1 MAANKG
7 KEAIEVLFNEV
18 IDEIAE
24 NGKSLISALKGRISS
39 ATFYD
44 FMDENNDRLKKYA
57 RATELRAEKMAE
69 ETLEI
74 ADCIGDDV
82 MILPDGREVE
92 NQRVINRDRLR
103 VDTRKWLLSKLHPK
117 KYGEKI
123 SQEVTGKDGKD
134 LIPPRTLTKDEA
146 VELWK
151 DFEDGKFPKVQQ

>member
-7 KEAIEVLFNEV
+7 KETIEVLFNEV
-18 IDEIAE
+18 LTEIAE
-24 NGKSLISALKGRISS
+24 NGKSLISALKGRLSS
-39 ATFYD
+39 QTFYD
-44 FMDENNDRLKKYA
+44 YLDKNDEWSKKYA

-82 MILPDGREVE
+82 VTLPDGREVE

-123 SQEVTGKDGKD
+123 SQELTGKDGAA
-134 LIPPRTLTKDEA
+134 LIPQTIIVKDQETKTDLEK
-146 VELWK
+146 L
-151 DFEDGKFPKVQQ
+151 G

>member
-7 KEAIEVLFNEV
+7 KEAIEMLFNEV
-18 IDEIAE
+18 INEISE
-24 NGKSLISALKGRISS
+24 NGKSLISALKGRLSS
-39 ATFYD
+39 QTFYD
-44 FMDENNDRLKKYA
+44 YLDKNEEWSKKYA

-103 VDTRKWLLSKLHPK
+103 VDTRKWLLAKLHPK

-123 SQEVTGKDGKD
+123 SQELTGAGGKD

-151 DFEDGKFPKVQQ
+151 DFENGKFPKIQQ

>member
-18 IDEIAE
+18 IEEMAE
-24 NGKSLISALKGRISS
+24 NGKSLYSALKGRLSS

-44 FMDENNDRLKKYA
+44 YLDKDEERLKKYA

-74 ADCIGDDV
+74 SDNQGEDV
-82 MILPDGREVE
+82 TTDKDGKEYV
-92 NQRVINRDRLR
+92 NHNVINRDRLR
-103 VDTRKWLLSKLHPK
+103 VDTRKWLLAKLHPK

-123 SQEVTGKDGKD
+123 SQELTGAGGKD
-134 LIPPRTLTKDEA
+134 LIPQTIKWGDKEIII
-146 VELWK
+146 
-151 DFEDGKFPKVQQ
+151 

>member
-82 MILPDGREVE
+82 MILPDGRVVE
-92 NQRVINRDRLR
+92 NQKVINRDRLR